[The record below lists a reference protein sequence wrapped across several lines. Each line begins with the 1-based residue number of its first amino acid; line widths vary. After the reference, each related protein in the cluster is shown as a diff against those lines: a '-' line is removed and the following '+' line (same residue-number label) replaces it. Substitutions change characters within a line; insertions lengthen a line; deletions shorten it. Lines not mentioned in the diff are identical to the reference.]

1 VDVVEMNDEGLYVPD
16 DVPEEASAAR
26 YEMLPKKSKLTLS
39 ERIGKIYEWMK
50 TSERKWSERKR
61 NLHPLVTTD
70 TDLLSR
76 EVSNKHNLVI
86 EKKTEQ

>member
-39 ERIGKIYEWMK
+39 ERIGKIYE
-50 TSERKWSERKR
+50 
-61 NLHPLVTTD
+61 
-70 TDLLSR
+70 
-76 EVSNKHNLVI
+76 
-86 EKKTEQ
+86 